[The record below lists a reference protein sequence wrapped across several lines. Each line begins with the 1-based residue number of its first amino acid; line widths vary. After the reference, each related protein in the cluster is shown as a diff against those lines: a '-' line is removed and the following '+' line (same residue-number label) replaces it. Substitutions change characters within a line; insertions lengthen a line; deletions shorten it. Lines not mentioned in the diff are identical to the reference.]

1 MLPNPPER
9 FTGRVESYRRFRPRY
24 PAVIADLLRRE
35 CGLSSDAAV
44 VDMAAGTGLLTEVF
58 LAAGFAVTAIEPNA
72 EMRTACSKL
81 KRIYPKLRCIGGT
94 AEETGLP
101 GHSTELITVAQAM
114 HWFDLERTRAEFV
127 RILKPDGWCAV
138 IYNNRHLSGDAF
150 HNAYEQFL
158 LEFGID
164 YESVKNQ
171 HVGRKRL
178 APFFAPAEMK
188 CAVFPNSQALTGEG
202 FEGRILSSSYIP
214 RPGDERFHRMHSEL
228 QKLFDKHQSAG
239 VVTVEYDCVVCY
251 GQFAKGTIQEVSRSA
266 KLTG

>member
-1 MLPNPPER
+1 MMLPNPPER

-72 EMRTACSKL
+72 EMRRVCSRL
-81 KRIYPKLRCIGGT
+81 ERNYPKLSCIGGT
-94 AEETGLP
+94 AEETLLP
-101 GHSTELITVAQAM
+101 DRSTDLITIAQAM
-114 HWFDLERTRAEFV
+114 HWFDLERTRAEFA
-127 RILKPDGWCAV
+127 RILKPNGWCAV
-138 IYNNRHLSGDAF
+138 IYNNRHLGGDAF
-150 HNAYEQFL
+150 HDAYERFL
-158 LEFGID
+158 LEFGVD

-178 APFFAPAEMK
+178 ARFFAPAKMN
-188 CAVFPNSQALTGEG
+188 CAVFPNSQALTDEG

-214 RPGDERFHRMHSEL
+214 RPGDARFHQMRSEL
-228 QKLFDKHQSAG
+228 RNLFEKHQSGG

-251 GQFAKGTIQEVSRSA
+251 GEFAEAATNKSA
-266 KLTG
+266 GRQR